1 MSEKKEYYKRVAKDI
16 QKWINNK
23 FPKDRNVN
31 DGKGPASRFED
42 KDLKE
47 IALEVKTALR
57 GEKIYPS
64 LLEKITGI
72 GRQTWKRRI
81 PEELESLNTPVING
95 RKFGLDDDDEI
106 NHVNIEF
113 IVEKYAHKPNELI
126 KHLYYLEESR
136 INLYSKVKELQQ
148 QNEVLKKHKEENEKL
163 AKQNK
168 ILKEELQHYVHLSNT
183 LSVSSYYPNLR
194 KEVGA
199 KDNVIDMLS
208 NPERSADITNLN
220 ALFPSSKELVAS
232 KNVVEGLIEPK
243 VQRAGEELVADLLDE
258 FGELMDDKTDK

>member
-1 MSEKKEYYKRVAKDI
+1 MSEQKKYYKRVAKDI
-16 QKWINNK
+16 QKWIDNK

-31 DGKGPASRFED
+31 EGKGPARRFED

-81 PEELESLNTPVING
+81 SQELESLNTPVING

-113 IVEKYAHKPNELI
+113 IVEKYAHKPSELI

-148 QNEVLKKHKEENEKL
+148 QNEALNKHKEENEKL
-163 AKQNK
+163 VKQNK
-168 ILKEELQHYVHLSNT
+168 TLKEELHHYVHLSNN
-183 LSVSSYYPNLR
+183 LFVSSYYPDLR
-194 KEVGA
+194 NKYGVEV
-199 KDNVIDMLS
+199 NVIDVNS
-208 NPERSADITNLN
+208 NSKKTADIINLN
-220 ALFPSSKELVAS
+220 TLFPSSKELDTS
-232 KNVVEGLIEPK
+232 KEKVEELIEPK
-243 VQRAGEELVADLLDE
+243 ARRAGEELVAGVMDE
-258 FGELMDDKTDK
+258 FSELMDE